1 MDDAGDNNSI
11 GAETRRKAASG
22 ATWVKSREV
31 TLLIVIA
38 AVALLLSVFRPE
50 AFLDWKNF
58 EAIAN
63 GMVYDL
69 LMATGLTLVLMAGGI
84 DLSVGSV
91 LALTGVATTLMMKEG
106 VSVVLAIPLGLLIA
120 ALIGAF
126 SGFFVA
132 QARIAP
138 FIVTLAVMSIARGAA
153 LVLTSGYYVSALPEP
168 YLELSR
174 AKVLYIPLPFLITV
188 VFLIVVELLI
198 RYWRPLHQAFY
209 IGMNYEA
216 ARLAGMPVRLVIL
229 SVFVISAVAAGMA
242 ALFMT
247 SRLGMGFSG
256 FGMQAEMRAIAAAV
270 IGGASM
276 SGGSGSVF
284 GAALGVV
291 LLALIN
297 NGFVL
302 LNGSPNWQQAVSG
315 LILLAAVA
323 VDAFRR
329 RKERQE

>member
-1 MDDAGDNNSI
+1 M
-11 GAETRRKAASG
+11 AETTEAAGLAGGQPNSG
-22 ATWVKSREV
+22 ASWMKSREM
-31 TLLIVIA
+31 TLLIIIF
-38 AVALLLSVFRPE
+38 AVAFFLSIVKSE

-69 LMATGLTLVLMAGGI
+69 LMAAGLTLVLMVGGI

-91 LALTGVATTLMMKEG
+91 LALTGVATTLLMKNG
-106 VSVVLAIPLGLLIA
+106 VPVWGAIPVGLFIA

-132 QARIAP
+132 RARIAP
-138 FIVTLAVMSIARGAA
+138 FIVTLAVMSISRGAA
-153 LVLTSGYYVSALPEP
+153 LVLTSGYYVSGLPES
-168 YLELSR
+168 YLEISR
-174 AKVLYIPLPFLITV
+174 AKVLGIPLPFFLTII
-188 VFLIVVELLI
+188 FLIIIEVLVRL
-198 RYWRPLHQAFY
+198 WRPLHQAFY

-216 ARLAGMPVRLVIL
+216 ARLSGMPVRLVIFA
-229 SVFVISAVAAGMA
+229 VFVMSAVAAGLA

-247 SRLGMGFSG
+247 SRLAMGYSG
-256 FGMQAEMRAIAAAV
+256 FGMQAEMRAIAASV

-276 SGGSGSVF
+276 SGGSGSIL
-284 GAALGVV
+284 GSSLGVI

-329 RKERQE
+329 RKERKQ

>member
-1 MDDAGDNNSI
+1 MDETNAGPVVRGPAVP
-11 GAETRRKAASG
+11 GASWA
-22 ATWVKSREV
+22 KSREF
-31 TLLIVIA
+31 TLILIIL
-38 AVALLLSVFRPE
+38 AVSLFLAIVRFD
-50 AFLDWKNF
+50 AFMSWTTF

-69 LMATGLTLVLMAGGI
+69 LMATGLTLVLMVGGI
-84 DLSVGSV
+84 DLSIGSV
-91 LALTGVATTLMMKEG
+91 LALAGVVTTLMLKHG
-106 VSVVLAIPLGLLIA
+106 VPIFLAIPCGLLLA

-126 SGFFVA
+126 NGFFVA
-132 QARIAP
+132 RARIAP

-153 LVLTSGYYVSALPEP
+153 LVITSGYYVSGLPEP

-174 AKVLYIPLPFLITV
+174 AKFLGIPLPFLITV
-188 VFLIVVELLI
+188 VFLVIVEILI

-216 ARLAGMPVRLVIL
+216 ARLAGMPVRLVIFA
-229 SVFVISAVAAGMA
+229 VFIVSAITAGMA
-242 ALFMT
+242 AVFMT

-276 SGGSGSVF
+276 SGGSGSVI

-291 LLALIN
+291 LVALIS
-297 NGFVL
+297 NGFIL

-323 VDAFRR
+323 VDAYRR
-329 RKERQE
+329 RKERKQ

>member
-1 MDDAGDNNSI
+1 MDDRIDPGG
-11 GAETRRKAASG
+11 GAVAAVG
-22 ATWVKSREV
+22 QTGGGTGWLKSRET
-31 TLLIVIA
+31 TLVLIIL
-38 AVALLLSVFRPE
+38 AVALFLSVYKSE

-69 LMATGLTLVLMAGGI
+69 LMAAGLTLVLMVGGI

-91 LALTGVATTLMMKEG
+91 LALTGVSTTLLLKGG
-106 VSVVLAIPLGLLIA
+106 VAVWLAIPVGLLIA
-120 ALIGAF
+120 AGVGAL
-126 SGFFVA
+126 SGCLVA
-132 QARIAP
+132 RARIAP
-138 FIVTLAVMSIARGAA
+138 FIVTLAMMSISRGAA
-153 LVLTSGYYVSALPEP
+153 LVLTSGYYVSGLPES
-168 YLELSR
+168 YLAISR
-174 AKVLYIPLPFLITV
+174 AKVVGIPLPF
-188 VFLIVVELLI
+188 FLSIVCLLLLEI
-198 RYWRPLHQAFY
+198 LTRIWRPLHQAYY

-216 ARLAGMPVRLVIL
+216 ARLAGMPVRWV
-229 SVFVISAVAAGMA
+229 VFAVFIASAVLAGMA

-247 SRLGMGFSG
+247 SRLAMGFSG
-256 FGMQAEMRAIAAAV
+256 FGMSAEMRAIAAAV

-276 SGGSGSVF
+276 SGGTGSIL
-284 GAALGVV
+284 GSALGVT

-323 VDAFRR
+323 VDAYRR
-329 RKERQE
+329 RKERRQ

>member
-1 MDDAGDNNSI
+1 MDETSANIDPEFRREIAAG
-11 GAETRRKAASG
+11 AP
-22 ATWVKSREV
+22 WVKSREA

-38 AVALLLSVFRPE
+38 AVAIVLSIVRAE

-69 LMATGLTLVLMAGGI
+69 LMATGLTLVLMVGGI

-106 VSVVLAIPLGLLIA
+106 MAVYLAIPLGLLIA
-120 ALIGAF
+120 AAIGAF

-132 QARIAP
+132 RAKIAP

-153 LVLTSGYYVSALPEP
+153 LVMTSGYYVSGLPES

-174 AKVLYIPLPFLITV
+174 DKVLYIPLPFLITV
-188 VFLIVVELLI
+188 VFLVCVEVLI

-216 ARLAGMPVRLVIL
+216 ARLAGMPVRLVIFA
-229 SVFVISAVAAGMA
+229 VFIVSAVAAGMA

-256 FGMQAEMRAIAAAV
+256 FGMSSEMRAIAAAV

-276 SGGSGSVF
+276 SGGSGSVI
-284 GAALGVV
+284 GAALGVI

-323 VDAFRR
+323 VDAYRR
-329 RKERQE
+329 RKERKE